1 MPKCDIIL
9 KDKKLHPPPA
19 ALTEPHGRKETAMH
33 WNTALS
39 PPDKPREGDVYA
51 VVEAFGKIFEL
62 RYGYYDDKD
71 RTGPPDVI
79 YPDFLK
85 APSYTE
91 SGEPLVTRMQDACPS
106 YKGEARRA
114 DDAVCP
120 LWI

>member
-1 MPKCDIIL
+1 
-9 KDKKLHPPPA
+9 
-19 ALTEPHGRKETAMH
+19 MH
-33 WNTALS
+33 WNTAPS

-114 DDAVCP
+114 DDAVCGDCRQFERGKEWFGLCHAP
-120 LWI
+120 ENRK